1 MSMRKTF
8 RNGAGR
14 RQTLVTC
21 QVATSAAANA
31 SHERV
36 PEYLTTFTRF
46 AEEMITSGREFQ
58 QAMQTVASLQ
68 GILKLPYDTKTA
80 ALTARDR
87 VTIGSRILEL
97 ATTPINEGGRNELM
111 VLWVIEHQ

>member
-1 MSMRKTF
+1 MSLKKSF

-14 RQTLVTC
+14 RQTLVTVE
-21 QVATSAAANA
+21 VATSAAANG
-31 SHERV
+31 SYEVV
-36 PEYLTTFTRF
+36 PQYVTTFTRF

-68 GILKLPYDTKTA
+68 GILKLPYDAKTA
-80 ALTARDR
+80 AITARDR

-111 VLWVIEHQ
+111 VLWVVEHQ